1 MRSFVSLAGIISLF
15 FVVGTS
21 LAQVQPPAVAPA
33 EVADANAP
41 TVAAF
46 PYVAEVIGDD
56 VYIRSGAG
64 TNYYACGKIDKGD
77 KIKAVSMQY
86 SWLCIVPP
94 PGSFS
99 WISMDYVSIDPDN
112 PGTGIV
118 TGDNVRVFAGSDNV
132 RPIHSTSL
140 QLKLNRGE
148 KVQLLGEQKENY
160 YKIAPP
166 TGAYVWV
173 STKMTRPYVPPMT
186 PAPVA
191 EKAVADVNKPEPNE
205 AATTTAPV
213 TKPPVTPS
221 MEAQRLSQYQELEKQ
236 IQAERAKPM
245 EQQDYS
251 KIKKALLEIA
261 NDKDAGKAAR
271 YADFSVKQ
279 IERFEFAFAVAK
291 QVVLQEQEYAKVRQ
305 QIDKARQTRLSQV
318 KDLGKFAVIG
328 KIDVSSVYGSEP
340 AVKRYQIKD
349 AAGNAI
355 CYAIATGG
363 AAQADLSKLIGHK
376 VGLVGTI
383 EPNSLA
389 GGALVRFSQAVAL
402 E

>member
-1 MRSFVSLAGIISLF
+1 MRSSVSLAGIISLF
-15 FVVGTS
+15 FVVGTGF
-21 LAQVQPPAVAPA
+21 AQVQPPAVGPA

-41 TVAAF
+41 SVAAF

-64 TNYYACGKIDKGD
+64 TNYYACGKLNKGD

-94 PGSFS
+94 AGSFS

-173 STKMTRPYVPPMT
+173 STKVTRPYVPPT
-186 PAPVA
+186 APAKVA

-205 AATTTAPV
+205 PATTTSPV
-213 TKPPVTPS
+213 TKPELPPS
-221 MEAQRLSQYQELEKQ
+221 MEAQRLSQYQELDKQ

-328 KIDVSSVYGSEP
+328 KLELSSVYGSEP

-349 AAGNAI
+349 ATGKI
-355 CYAIATGG
+355 VCYAIATGG
-363 AAQADLSKLIGHK
+363 AAQADLSKLIGRR
-376 VGLVGTI
+376 VGLVGAI
-383 EPNSLA
+383 EPNSQA
-389 GGALVRFSQAVAL
+389 GGALVRFTQAVSL

>member
-1 MRSFVSLAGIISLF
+1 
-15 FVVGTS
+15 VGTS
-21 LAQVQPPAVAPA
+21 LAQVQPPAVGPA

-41 TVAAF
+41 NVAAF
-46 PYVAEVIGDD
+46 PYIAEVIGDD

-64 TNYYACGKIDKGD
+64 TNYYACGKINKGD

-94 PGSFS
+94 AGSFS

-173 STKMTRPYVPPMT
+173 SAKMTRPYVPPTVPPTT

-205 AATTTAPV
+205 PATTTSPV
-213 TKPPVTPS
+213 TKPPVTPP

-236 IQAERAKPM
+236 MQAERAKPM

-271 YADFSVKQ
+271 YADFSIKQ

-291 QVVLQEQEYAKVRQ
+291 QIVLQEQEYAKVRQ

-328 KIDVSSVYGSEP
+328 KLEVSNVYGSEP

-349 AAGNAI
+349 ATGNSI
-355 CYAIATGG
+355 CYAIATG
-363 AAQADLSKLIGHK
+363 AAVQADLSKLTGHK

-389 GGALVRFSQAVAL
+389 GGALVRFSQAVAI